1 MAGADESFPNGDES
15 SGGWRNGETH
25 MASGEAD
32 SWFPMANP
40 EDFDIFGSSVCNGDS
55 QRNFVEGV
63 VDDPVDELSKEPDG
77 GSGLCGEGGKSA
89 DTRLKV
95 LILQQLCLMV
105 GLKKCA

>member
-40 EDFDIFGSSVCNGDS
+40 EDFDIFG
-55 QRNFVEGV
+55 
-63 VDDPVDELSKEPDG
+63 
-77 GSGLCGEGGKSA
+77 
-89 DTRLKV
+89 
-95 LILQQLCLMV
+95 
-105 GLKKCA
+105 